1 MATPSNGDLM
11 QALGRIEAG
20 QQHAEKARGVL
31 HVKIDEITKTVQD
44 LRLDVRIVADVAA
57 QARNETKNLKTEI
70 DDELRPSLSRVGE
83 FHTAAEPVIKNMKS
97 ARNAI
102 LALVYVLGIMGL
114 GTGAVLAFA
123 NDYARTAVI
132 YWLNDG
138 GAGIR
143 TAAAHEG
150 GN

>member
-1 MATPSNGDLM
+1 MSTPSNGDLM

-20 QQHAEKARGVL
+20 QMHAEKARGVL
-31 HVKIDEITKTVQD
+31 HGKIDEITKTVQD
-44 LRLDVRIVADVAA
+44 LRLDVRIVADVAK
-57 QARNETKNLKTEI
+57 QAREEAKAIKVEL
-70 DDELRPSLSRVGE
+70 DDELKPSLLQVGE
-83 FHTAAEPVIKNMKS
+83 FRTASEPVIRNMKS

-102 LALVYVLGIMGL
+102 LALVGVLGIMGL

-138 GAGIR
+138 GAEIR
-143 TAAAHEG
+143 TAASREG
-150 GN
+150 N